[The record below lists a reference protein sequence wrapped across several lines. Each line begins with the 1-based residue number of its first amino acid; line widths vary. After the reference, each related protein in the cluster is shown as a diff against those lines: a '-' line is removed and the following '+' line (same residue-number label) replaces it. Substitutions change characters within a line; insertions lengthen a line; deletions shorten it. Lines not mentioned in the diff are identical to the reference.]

1 MCDLLWSDP
10 EDVVDGWALSLR
22 DTDFLFGNTN
32 ISLFNHTNN
41 TDYICRAHQLV
52 MEGGWLVHGGDDAN
66 MVTLLQLW
74 RWMRISTSNF
84 GCLKQH
90 HMRKCVTI

>member
-1 MCDLLWSDP
+1 MEVQMNCQVCIGGGFFTLFVPHDGAMCDLLWSDP

-52 MEGGWLVHGGDDAN
+52 MEGY
-66 MVTLLQLW
+66 
-74 RWMRISTSNF
+74 
-84 GCLKQH
+84 K
-90 HMRKCVTI
+90 

>member
-22 DTDFLFGNTN
+22 GAEFLFGSTN

-41 TDYICRAHQLV
+41 IDYICRAHQLV
-52 MEGGWLVHGGDDAN
+52 ME
-66 MVTLLQLW
+66 
-74 RWMRISTSNF
+74 RY
-84 GCLKQH
+84 K
-90 HMRKCVTI
+90 